1 MVAKTEDLFFF
12 IFVVRSTFIVG
23 GWVLVAWSRTPCL
36 EPSEIVSSE
45 FLNLFKNG

>member
-1 MVAKTEDLFFF
+1 MVGKTEDLFFF